1 MLEIVEYR
9 NLIFDFYRFF
19 VFDIEVFRLWGNDMY
34 INNFSGGIDNLKGLY
49 MFFIYFKIFKVYDC
63 RFS

>member
-1 MLEIVEYR
+1 MY
-9 NLIFDFYRFF
+9 DFYRFF